1 MRRCLEKSLFALLPI
16 FNDIACGVPLSR
28 RLLYLFC
35 IDLHCAWTGAFIAIG
50 HIQNHNAAQM
60 KTVAQFILAL
70 PMSVCVCDCVC
81 VCVLWLVPC
90 ACCQFWRLC
99 QICSICIRDDERNYL
114 PKASRQA
121 HVSTQNPTLSMANS
135 Y

>member
-1 MRRCLEKSLFALLPI
+1 MRRCLAKSFFALLPI
-16 FNDIACGVPLSR
+16 FNGIGCGVPLSR

-70 PMSVCVCDCVC
+70 PMSVCVSVFCGLC
-81 VCVLWLVPC
+81 LVP
-90 ACCQFWRLC
+90 A
-99 QICSICIRDDERNYL
+99 
-114 PKASRQA
+114 
-121 HVSTQNPTLSMANS
+121 ANS
-135 Y
+135 EGFARYAVYV